1 MRIIADVDTGI
12 DDALALVAV
21 AAHVDA
27 ELVGMT
33 TTTGNTT
40 SHLAARNSAAVLS
53 LVGRDDV
60 PVLVGSSKPLEVP
73 VATTPETH
81 GEFGLGYS
89 TAPEAIT
96 GPFSEHGIEELWL
109 PELRE
114 HPGQTT
120 LLVTGPLTN
129 LAIALR
135 AEPELPRLA
144 RRVVIMGGA
153 FNYPGNTTPSA
164 EWNAW
169 CDPHAAAEVY
179 AAFSGLEADRLPIVA
194 GLNVTETVELT
205 PADLDELA
213 IGAGARPPHLT
224 ARSARDVGP
233 ADTGVPLVN
242 LVTDALRFY
251 FEFHADHGYGY
262 LAQVHDLLAAQIALG
277 EVDPTMSP
285 QWVGVEKE
293 SALTRGTTVADFRQL
308 LHRPANARVV
318 TAVDARASVEA
329 FKASVARLI

>member
-27 ELVGMT
+27 ELVGVT

-120 LLVTGPLTN
+120 LLVTGPLSAALTWLWFGV
-129 LAIALR
+129 LAVLVLGWSTGLYRR
-135 AEPELPRLA
+135 A
-144 RRVVIMGGA
+144 
-153 FNYPGNTTPSA
+153 
-164 EWNAW
+164 
-169 CDPHAAAEVY
+169 
-179 AAFSGLEADRLPIVA
+179 
-194 GLNVTETVELT
+194 
-205 PADLDELA
+205 ADLS
-213 IGAGARPPHLT
+213 RP
-224 ARSARDVGP
+224 VGGTP
-233 ADTGVPLVN
+233 Q
-242 LVTDALRFY
+242 TD
-251 FEFHADHGYGY
+251 
-262 LAQVHDLLAAQIALG
+262 
-277 EVDPTMSP
+277 P
-285 QWVGVEKE
+285 
-293 SALTRGTTVADFRQL
+293 
-308 LHRPANARVV
+308 
-318 TAVDARASVEA
+318 
-329 FKASVARLI
+329 